1 MNALKITKSSDV
13 KILVDDEALCFVTD
27 FSAKENRDAYE
38 IEEIL
43 ADECVDVVNNKK
55 DYTIV
60 ITAYSMLDGSVFE
73 KFDYTALGHIHSP
86 QNVGNEKIRYCGTPL
101 KYSFSE
107 AMHKKSVTVAELNEK
122 GSLTVREIQFKPL
135 RDMRIIRG

>member
-73 KFDYTALGHIHSP
+73 YYGCAL
-86 QNVGNEKIRYCGTPL
+86 V
-101 KYSFSE
+101 SFQRDINS
-107 AMHKKSVTVAELNEK
+107 S
-122 GSLTVREIQFKPL
+122 KPL
-135 RDMRIIRG
+135 IDRYVIRAKGMRVNENE

>member
-1 MNALKITKSSDV
+1 MNTLKITKSSDV
-13 KILVDDEALCFVTD
+13 KILVDDELLCFVMD

-73 KFDYTALGHIHSP
+73 KSPFTLKAVCDSSVFEYYGCAL
-86 QNVGNEKIRYCGTPL
+86 V
-101 KYSFSE
+101 SFQRDINS
-107 AMHKKSVTVAELNEK
+107 S
-122 GSLTVREIQFKPL
+122 KPL
-135 RDMRIIRG
+135 TDRYVIRAKGMRVKENE